1 MDYYKTL
8 GLRRDASKEEIKE
21 AFRRSALRFHPD
33 RHSNASEEV
42 KDAASVRFKQASEA
56 YEVLIDERMRADYDR
71 AWRGAGSFDR
81 RGYGGYSSSS
91 SSSSSSHYYGGNQYG
106 YGYGYGGGGGGYR
119 RPPGSGSGGLGFDM
133 EFVFRVLTRR
143 GFLINVGFASAL
155 LGGAVIIEECLQ
167 AMWRMNNSGKS
178 FEEAMESIEKVKVQK
193 KDG

>member
-1 MDYYKTL
+1 MDHYKTL

-33 RHSNASEEV
+33 RHSNASDEV

-71 AWRGAGSFDR
+71 AWRGPGSFDR

-106 YGYGYGGGGGGYR
+106 YGYGGGGG
-119 RPPGSGSGGLGFDM
+119 DT
-133 EFVFRVLTRR
+133 FVFRVLTRR